1 MEDEVDRILRAWSN
15 ERPDLDV
22 TPLEVLS
29 RVARLARHVDAARRA
44 ALAREGLE
52 SFEFDVLT
60 ALRRAGGT
68 LGAGRLAGETLV
80 SSGTMTHRVDILEG
94 RGLAARLIDS
104 EDGRAVLVTLTDLG
118 REAVDRS
125 MLALLGREAAIL
137 GTLSQ
142 AERTRLAA
150 LLRNV
155 LLGFESGAG

>member
-1 MEDEVDRILRAWSN
+1 MEDEVDRIVRAWSS

-68 LGAGRLAGETLV
+68 LGAGRLAAETLV
-80 SSGTMTHRVDILEG
+80 SSGTMTHRVDILEE
-94 RGLAARLIDS
+94 RGLAARLRDTD
-104 EDGRAVLVTLTDLG
+104 DGRAVLVALTDLG
-118 REAVDRS
+118 RDVVDRS
-125 MLALLGREAAIL
+125 MLALLRREAAIL
-137 GTLSQ
+137 ATLSPT
-142 AERTRLAA
+142 ERSRLAS
-150 LLRNV
+150 LLRQV
-155 LLGFESGAG
+155 LVGFESGG

>member
-1 MEDEVDRILRAWSN
+1 MEDEVDRIVRAWSS

-68 LGAGRLAGETLV
+68 LGAGRLAAETLV
-80 SSGTMTHRVDILEG
+80 SSGTMTHRVDILEE
-94 RGLAARLIDS
+94 RGLAARLRETD
-104 EDGRAVLVTLTDLG
+104 DGRAVLVALTDLG
-118 REAVDRS
+118 RDVVDRS
-125 MLALLGREAAIL
+125 MLALLRREAAIL
-137 GTLSQ
+137 ATLSPT
-142 AERTRLAA
+142 ERSRLAS
-150 LLRNV
+150 LLRQV
-155 LLGFESGAG
+155 LVGFESGG